1 MIRMQGEVRAGRR
14 HKNTMAQDVLIVED
28 EAPILEA
35 LEASL
40 QRAGYSIFT
49 ASSILAAEKILA
61 THPKPQELLFVV
73 DVALKNES
81 GVDFAVSASKRF
93 PSIRI
98 LFISGYID
106 ELFMIRSGIPN
117 EHVGFLA
124 KPFTHAQL
132 IFAVERVLA

>member
-1 MIRMQGEVRAGRR
+1 
-14 HKNTMAQDVLIVED
+14 MAQDVLIVED
-28 EAPILEA
+28 EAPILVV

-40 QRAGYSIFT
+40 QMAGYSIFT
-49 ASSILAAEKILA
+49 ASSSFEAEKILA
-61 THPKPQELLFVV
+61 SHPKPQELLFVI

-106 ELFMIRSGIPN
+106 ELFMMRSGIPN
-117 EHVGFLA
+117 EHVGFLS
-124 KPFTHAQL
+124 KPFTHTQL
-132 IFAVERVLA
+132 ILAAERILA

>member
-1 MIRMQGEVRAGRR
+1 MIQEQAEVRAGVAR
-14 HKNTMAQDVLIVED
+14 NIMAQDVLIVED

-40 QRAGYSIFT
+40 QRAGYSIST
-49 ASSILAAEKILA
+49 AASILAAEKILA
-61 THPKPQELLFVV
+61 AHPKPQELLFVI

-81 GVDFAVSASKRF
+81 GVDFAVSVSKRF

-106 ELFMIRSGIPN
+106 ELFMMRSGIPN
-117 EHVGFLA
+117 EHVSFLA